1 MASKRILSGATA
13 AALVLAS
20 AGLVQAQQDAAT
32 APAGAA
38 GLREAEDESLIVQ
51 PFNVS
56 IDDLEDMD
64 VFTPAGEEIG
74 EVDEVLVDAAGN
86 VVAVAIEAGGFL
98 GMGDK
103 RVVVGLDRLR
113 LENQR
118 LVTEMTKE
126 QLEALPEWDD

>member
-20 AGLVQAQQDAAT
+20 AGLVQAQQGAAT